1 MMISSGALNYF
12 SEKSLLYHIENH
24 HFTAS
29 VAAVFEHHNRHF
41 RFFIGFYKLI
51 AAFKIRSASNLYARM
66 GSGMAGSVLLMI
78 PPIVIFILMQRNVVE
93 TMTFAGMKEG

>member
-1 MMISSGALNYF
+1 MAL
-12 SEKSLLYHIENH
+12 EQI
-24 HFTAS
+24 
-29 VAAVFEHHNRHF
+29 
-41 RFFIGFYKLI
+41 
-51 AAFKIRSASNLYARM
+51 SASNLYARM